1 MAKNYS
7 NVCYSY
13 EVPVPVVS
21 LREKCVAEDKV
32 PAYSALK
39 AQLHFQT
46 LHFFS
51 TKCFI
56 IGDESEDFSFAKFYL
71 LAIGYKTG
79 YWV

>member
-1 MAKNYS
+1 M
-7 NVCYSY
+7 
-13 EVPVPVVS
+13 PIVS
-21 LREKCVAEDKV
+21 LREKSVVEVEV
-32 PAYSALK
+32 PAYFALK